1 MRFFSLSLAFA
12 ALVGSLAFADD
23 ANVLPQGVMRL
34 RLIPSYST
42 MDKTFDKG
50 GNSVDASVKGSLI
63 GASGAF
69 EFGVVNPVTVGIQ
82 WAPGYYVSSNFTSVP
97 AGLTNTKMVLK
108 GPDDVQIGAKFELV
122 GPQGFVANDGLRI
135 ALTPGVSVPLA
146 TYDPKAQFDNFA
158 AGNEY
163 QAQSSST
170 HGNYGYGLKADADWM
185 PSPAFYLN
193 VHGQLLQYL
202 PKEEIEFGTYATN
215 AGTYKF
221 LATSPVL
228 TDGVTANPYYGN
240 AAAAKAAADSQVPL
254 TKTKT
259 TYGQEYTIEV
269 EPHFTLDLGGGNNVG
284 ASAAFNYAYN
294 TAVTTTYNSKDTTA
308 DPVSLLMVK
317 PTVSCLVMLG
327 PLPIETLVEY
337 DYPLL
342 GKNDSATATLSAQ
355 VRLFYKFY

>member
-1 MRFFSLSLAFA
+1 MRLLSLSVALA

-34 RLIPSYST
+34 RLIPSYSM
-42 MDKTFDKG
+42 MDKAFDKDG
-50 GNSVDASVKGSLI
+50 TSVDATSVNGIKGTML

-82 WAPGYYVSSNFTSVP
+82 WAPGYYVASNFTDVP
-97 AGLTNTKMVLK
+97 AGLTNKKMVMK

-122 GPQGFVANDGLRI
+122 GPQGFLGSDNLRV

-163 QAQSSST
+163 QAKSSST

-185 PSPAFYLN
+185 PSSAFYLN
-193 VHGQLLQYL
+193 LHGQVLQYL
-202 PKEEIEFGTYATN
+202 PMEEIELGTYLANAATY
-215 AGTYKF
+215 AGYM
-221 LATSPVL
+221 LATS
-228 TDGVTANPYYGN
+228 GN
-240 AAAAKAAADSQVPL
+240 SAVSKAQADLAYPL
-254 TKTKT
+254 TTTKT
-259 TYGQEYTIEV
+259 TYGQEYTFEV
-269 EPHFTLDLGGGNNVG
+269 EPHFTLDLGGGNNLG
-284 ASAAFNYAYN
+284 ASVAANYIYN
-294 TAVTTTYNSKDTTA
+294 TAVTTTYNSKDTTE
-308 DPVSLLMVK
+308 DPVSLLTLK
-317 PTVSCLVMLG
+317 PTVSCMVLLG

-337 DYPLL
+337 DYPVM
-342 GKNDSATATLSAQ
+342 GKNESATPTLSAQ

>member
-1 MRFFSLSLAFA
+1 
-12 ALVGSLAFADD
+12 
-23 ANVLPQGVMRL
+23 
-34 RLIPSYST
+34 
-42 MDKTFDKG
+42 
-50 GNSVDASVKGSLI
+50 
-63 GASGAF
+63 
-69 EFGVVNPVTVGIQ
+69 NPVTVGIQ
-82 WAPGYYVSSNFTSVP
+82 WAPGYYASSNFTSVP

-202 PKEEIEFGTYATN
+202 PKEEIEFETYAANYLT
-215 AGTYKF
+215 F
-221 LATSPVL
+221 LGAWKSN
-228 TDGVTANPYYGN
+228 GY
-240 AAAAKAAADSQVPL
+240 AAAAKAGSQTYADSQYPL

-259 TYGQEYTIEV
+259 TYGQEYTLEV